1 MKFILKNKI
10 IYKNISRNT
19 DENWIIGNYKNNRYR
34 YVADYIEV
42 EIYGHKKYHIG
53 QIDIDFLNRFT
64 ERTWN
69 ANKQRNTFYMISNKT
84 IKFPDNQ
91 KFHRLVLPEVEKVD
105 HRNGNGL
112 DNRKKN
118 LRDGSGGVNQNNQSL
133 LSTNISGTNG
143 VYFDKRDKSWVAKW
157 SENGKRR
164 SIYFSIKKYGSDE
177 KAKQKAI
184 EYRQAMNEITGCMN
198 GERKNI
204 VLVED

>member
-1 MKFILKNKI
+1 M
-10 IYKNISRNT
+10 SRNT

-64 ERTWN
+64 ERTWGALKEGN
-69 ANKQRNTFYMISNKT
+69 NFYMVSRATK
-84 IKFPDNQ
+84 KFPDRPY
-91 KFHRLVLPEVEKVD
+91 FHRLVLTGVDIVD

-118 LRDGSGGVNQNNQSL
+118 LKDGSDGVNQNNQAL
-133 LSTNISGTNG
+133 RDDNTSGTNG
-143 VYFDKRDKSWVAKW
+143 VSFDKTNKGWRAQWY
-157 SENGKRR
+157 ENGVQR
-164 SIYFSIKKYGSDE
+164 SMYFSIKNYGSDE

-184 EYRQAMNEITGCMN
+184 EYRQSMNVITGCLN

-204 VLVED
+204 V

>member
-1 MKFILKNKI
+1 M
-10 IYKNISRNT
+10 SRNT
-19 DENWIIGNYKNNRYR
+19 DNNWTIGNYETNRYR
-34 YVADYIEV
+34 EVVGKDGEDDYIEV
-42 EIYGHKKYHIG
+42 EIYGQKEYHIG
-53 QIDIDFLNRFT
+53 QIDKDFLDRFT
-64 ERTWN
+64 ERTWGAYKDGN
-69 ANKQRNTFYMISNKT
+69 NFYMCSNKT

-184 EYRQAMNEITGCMN
+184 EYRQSMNVITGSTN

-204 VLVED
+204 V